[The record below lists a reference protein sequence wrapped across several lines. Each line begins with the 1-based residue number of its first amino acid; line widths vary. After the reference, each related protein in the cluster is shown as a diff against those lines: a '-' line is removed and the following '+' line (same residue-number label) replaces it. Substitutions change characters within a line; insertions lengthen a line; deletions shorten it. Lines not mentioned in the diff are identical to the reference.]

1 MLKMSIRNI
10 RAEELAAYQVVL
22 SGNASSV
29 EVFAAEELSR
39 YLAEAI
45 GIALSRGEKNGPR
58 TSFVFEIVKD
68 PELRY
73 DGFRISF
80 EGETVRIQAL
90 IPRGFLNAVYTLL
103 EENGFRWCWLKSE
116 NEIVPKLKTV
126 AVREEVVNPDIEFR
140 GVCIFSVD
148 RDELPVLREIF
159 DWLGKNRYNFFMSSV
174 HRTEKRP
181 NGWKVEWF
189 DVGPD
194 LYPELEK
201 RGIVLDL
208 SEHSGRYFFPVS
220 HFEKHPE
227 WFAMNAE
234 GVRHC
239 KGQLCYSNE
248 DAVTVLSE
256 NYARYAKEH
265 PEVDIM
271 GVWPEDG
278 YGFCQCEKCRT
289 TPGVVLKAVNRVAE
303 AIENVRPD
311 LWVEY
316 LSYTKETSD
325 VPPEILPR
333 KNMVTLVANPRVA
346 EEWKRKSD
354 QVGALGVYRL
364 HYRITDNTAAR
375 GNLSLR
381 ISDTLADCREAV
393 RLGLRGI
400 VPFFI
405 GTDTWWR
412 STFNLYFLSQ
422 FCWNTELDP
431 KALLRDLCHAY
442 FPSAENEMFE
452 LFSALEHI
460 PIADQS
466 APLPWP
472 LWQHWTVFKTEYSGE
487 KWKKTCEEFASIR
500 ALLERA
506 RARGKDIPERHF
518 ISIAKFIDFQETMF
532 KSWHF
537 RALAVA
543 AFERNDPESVRKNL
557 RETGRLEQGL
567 IQEVNAPENKSFGVC
582 GAWPDYDFFLNWR
595 LQLDKQLYEMRTDEN
610 KSPLQDD
617 NPDVELFLPALLG
630 M

>member
-1 MLKMSIRNI
+1 MLPAGTEGAGK
-10 RAEELAAYQVVL
+10 A
-22 SGNASSV
+22 
-29 EVFAAEELSR
+29 
-39 YLAEAI
+39 
-45 GIALSRGEKNGPR
+45 
-58 TSFVFEIVKD
+58 FVFEIVQD
-68 PELRY
+68 PGLRY
-73 DGFRISF
+73 DGFKISF
-80 EGETVRIQAL
+80 QGETVRIGAL
-90 IPRGFLNAVYTLL
+90 IPRGLLNAVYTLL
-103 EENGFRWCWLKSE
+103 EENGFRWCWLKAE
-116 NEIVPKLKTV
+116 NEIVPELDGIT
-126 AVREEVVNPDIEFR
+126 VREEAVNPDLEFR

-148 RDELPVLREIF
+148 RDELSLLREIF
-159 DWLGKNRYNFFMSSV
+159 DWLGKNRFNFFMSSV

-181 NGWKVEWF
+181 DGWRVEWY

-220 HFEKHPE
+220 NFEKHPE

-239 KGQLCYSNE
+239 KGQLCYGNDE
-248 DAVTVLSE
+248 AVELLAE

-271 GVWPEDG
+271 GAWPEDG

-303 AIENVRPD
+303 AIEKVRPD

-325 VPPEILPR
+325 VPPEVLPR

-354 QVGALGVYRL
+354 RVGAHGVYRL

-375 GNLSLR
+375 GNLPLR
-381 ISDTLADCREAV
+381 IADTLADCREAV

-400 VPFFI
+400 IPFFI

-422 FCWNTELDP
+422 FSWNTNLDP

-452 LFSALEHI
+452 LFSALEKI
-460 PIADQS
+460 PRVDQT

-472 LWQHWTVFKTEYSGE
+472 LWQHWSAFKTEYSGE
-487 KWKKTCEEFASIR
+487 KWEGTLREFASIHD
-500 ALLERA
+500 LLERA
-506 RARGKDIPERHF
+506 RSKGKDIANRHF

-532 KSWHF
+532 KAWHF

-543 AFERNDPESVRKNL
+543 AFERNDPDAVRENI
-557 RETGRLEQGL
+557 RETGRLEQKL
-567 IQEVNAPENKSFGVC
+567 IGEVNAPENKPYGVC

-610 KSPLQDD
+610 KAPLSDC
-617 NPDVELFLPALLG
+617 NPDVELFLPGLLG
-630 M
+630 V